1 MSVSINDN
9 MYNYLTQTA
18 QNAQNVASAGAVNG
32 TISNISENSSEEEM
46 KQAIKDFESYFVEQI
61 LKNVQESLKDDDD
74 SSNAQL
80 TEYFMGQVS
89 EALADK
95 IVDQTGSRL
104 TQTLYEQMC
113 RNYNIPQA
121 QETPADTGDAAGI
134 AATGAVEEKEQLSE

>member
-9 MYNYLTQTA
+9 MYDYLTQTA
-18 QNAQNVASAGAVNG
+18 QNAKNSASADTVNG
-32 TISNISENSSEEEM
+32 AIGGIGANSSEEEM

-61 LKNVQESLKDDDD
+61 LKNVQESLKDDED

-80 TEYFMGQVS
+80 TEYFMGQVN
-89 EALADK
+89 ETLADK
-95 IVDQTGSRL
+95 IVEQTGSRL

-121 QETPADTGDAAGI
+121 QETAADTGEAALAAAAG
-134 AATGAVEEKEQLSE
+134 TVKEK

>member
-1 MSVSINDN
+1 MSISINDS

-18 QNAQNVASAGAVNG
+18 QNANNSASAGAVNNKIG
-32 TISNISENSSEEEM
+32 NINENSSEEEM

-61 LKNVQESLKDDDD
+61 LKNVRESLKDDDD

-80 TEYFMGQVS
+80 TDFFMEQVGQKI
-89 EALADK
+89 ADQM
-95 IVDQTGSRL
+95 VDQTGERL

-121 QETPADTGDAAGI
+121 EETTADMLDAAAI
-134 AATGAVEEKEQLSE
+134 AATGAVQEES

>member
-1 MSVSINDN
+1 MSISVNDS

-18 QNAQNVASAGAVNG
+18 KNANNSASAGAVNNAVSS
-32 TISNISENSSEEEM
+32 IDENSSEEEM

-80 TEYFMGQVS
+80 TEFFMEQVGQKVA
-89 EALADK
+89 EQ
-95 IVDQTGSRL
+95 IVDQVGNRM

-113 RNYNIPQA
+113 RNYHISVPQA
-121 QETPADTGDAAGI
+121 EEASTDAAAT
-134 AATGAVEEKEQLSE
+134 AATGAVQAEES

>member
-1 MSVSINDN
+1 MSISINDS

-18 QNAQNVASAGAVNG
+18 QNANNSASAGAVNNKIG
-32 TISNISENSSEEEM
+32 NINENSSEEEM

-61 LKNVQESLKDDDD
+61 LKNVRESLKDDDD

-80 TEYFMGQVS
+80 TDFFMEQVGQKI
-89 EALADK
+89 ADQM
-95 IVDQTGSRL
+95 VDQTGERL

-121 QETPADTGDAAGI
+121 EETTADMIDAAAI
-134 AATGAVEEKEQLSE
+134 AATGAVQEES

>member
-9 MYNYLTQTA
+9 MYNYLMQTA
-18 QNAQNVASAGAVNG
+18 QNAKNSASAGAVNG
-32 TISNISENSSEEEM
+32 AISGIGENSSEEEM

-61 LKNVQESLKDDDD
+61 LKNVQESLKDDED

-80 TEYFMGQVS
+80 TEYFMGQVN
-89 EALADK
+89 ETLADK
-95 IVDQTGSRL
+95 IVEQTGSRL

-121 QETPADTGDAAGI
+121 QETAADTGEAALAAAAG
-134 AATGAVEEKEQLSE
+134 TVKEK

>member
-1 MSVSINDN
+1 MSISVNDS

-18 QNAQNVASAGAVNG
+18 WNANNSASAGAVNSAVNG
-32 TISNISENSSEEEM
+32 INENSSEEEM

-61 LKNVQESLKDDDD
+61 LKNVQESLKDDED

-80 TEYFMGQVS
+80 TEFFMGQVG
-89 EALADK
+89 EQLADQ
-95 IVDQTGSRL
+95 IVDQVGNRM

-121 QETPADTGDAAGI
+121 EKTAVDTTDAAAV
-134 AATGAVEEKEQLSE
+134 AATGAVQEKG

>member
-1 MSVSINDN
+1 MSISVNDS

-18 QNAQNVASAGAVNG
+18 WNANNSASAGAVNSAVNG
-32 TISNISENSSEEEM
+32 INENSSEEEM

-61 LKNVQESLKDDDD
+61 LKNVQESLKDDED

-80 TEYFMGQVS
+80 TEFFMGQVG
-89 EALADK
+89 EQLADQ
-95 IVDQTGSRL
+95 IVDQVGNRM

-121 QETPADTGDAAGI
+121 EKTAVDATDAAAV
-134 AATGAVEEKEQLSE
+134 AATGAVQEKG

>member
-9 MYNYLTQTA
+9 MYDYLTQTA
-18 QNAQNVASAGAVNG
+18 QNAKNSASADTVNG
-32 TISNISENSSEEEM
+32 AIGGIGANSSEEEM

-61 LKNVQESLKDDDD
+61 LKNVQESLKDDED

-80 TEYFMGQVS
+80 TEYFMGQVN
-89 EALADK
+89 ETLADK
-95 IVDQTGSRL
+95 IVEQTGSRL

-121 QETPADTGDAAGI
+121 QETAADTGEAASVAAAG
-134 AATGAVEEKEQLSE
+134 TVKEK

>member
-9 MYNYLTQTA
+9 MYDYLTQTA
-18 QNAQNVASAGAVNG
+18 QNAKNSASADTVNG
-32 TISNISENSSEEEM
+32 AISGIGANSSEEEM

-61 LKNVQESLKDDDD
+61 LKNVQESLKDDED

-80 TEYFMGQVS
+80 TEYFMGQVN
-89 EALADK
+89 ETLADK
-95 IVDQTGSRL
+95 IVEQTGSRL

-121 QETPADTGDAAGI
+121 QETAADTGEAASVAAAG
-134 AATGAVEEKEQLSE
+134 TVKEK

>member
-1 MSVSINDN
+1 MSISINDS

-18 QNAQNVASAGAVNG
+18 QNANNSASAGAVNNKIG
-32 TISNISENSSEEEM
+32 NINENSSEEEM

-61 LKNVQESLKDDDD
+61 LKNVRESLKDDED

-80 TEYFMGQVS
+80 TDFFMEQVGQKI
-89 EALADK
+89 ADQM
-95 IVDQTGSRL
+95 VDQTGERL

-121 QETPADTGDAAGI
+121 EETTADMIDAAAI
-134 AATGAVEEKEQLSE
+134 AATGAVQEES